1 MKEVWTE
8 VTFVTMLFQK
18 VNKIENETR
27 NNHFNQDKLGFNN
40 ELKIW
45 LSYLDTG
52 FQRMV
57 KDMRMCSC

>member
-1 MKEVWTE
+1 MKEVWSG

-27 NNHFNQDKLGFNN
+27 NNHINRDKLGFDNK
-40 ELKIW
+40 LKIW

-57 KDMRMCSC
+57 KDMRMCSY

>member
-1 MKEVWTE
+1 MKEVWSG
-8 VTFVTMLFQK
+8 VTFATMLFQK

-27 NNHFNQDKLGFNN
+27 NNHINQDTSGFNN
-40 ELKIW
+40 KLKIW

-57 KDMRMCSC
+57 KDMRMCSY